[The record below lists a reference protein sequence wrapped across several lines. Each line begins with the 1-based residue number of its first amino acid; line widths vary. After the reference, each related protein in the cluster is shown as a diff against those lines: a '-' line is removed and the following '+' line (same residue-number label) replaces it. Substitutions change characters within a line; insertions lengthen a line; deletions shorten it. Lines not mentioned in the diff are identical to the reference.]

1 MNKETLDNLLHDI
14 QEHCGEDED
23 LVRRY
28 DDYAATDAEKAL
40 KQMLMR
46 TGTMTR
52 SPRLELCDMPWLPLL
67 LRFWYVA
74 YFGGVN
80 TLKLSRQRCLR
91 KYSTP

>member
-52 SPRLELCDMPWLPLL
+52 ME
-67 LRFWYVA
+67 
-74 YFGGVN
+74 
-80 TLKLSRQRCLR
+80 T
-91 KYSTP
+91 